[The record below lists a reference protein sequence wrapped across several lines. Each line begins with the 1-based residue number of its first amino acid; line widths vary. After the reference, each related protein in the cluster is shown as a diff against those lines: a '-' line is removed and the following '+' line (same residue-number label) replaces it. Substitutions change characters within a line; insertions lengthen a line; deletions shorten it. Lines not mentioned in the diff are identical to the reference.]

1 MAELSGAVSAP
12 GVLHLF
18 GEYSTLFGEPAV
30 AIAIDLRLTLT
41 VEPAEFEFSIVD
53 GYKLDP
59 RKHKYFDI
67 ALQEFWEGPP
77 LEFSTSSQIPMLSG
91 LGTSSALTVAIT
103 GLLLELNRSNEKKP
117 KLKKKQSKTI
127 QLAKRA
133 YKLEK
138 KINPPVSPLG
148 TSTAIAGGAVLLFDI
163 PAGALWSIPEKNR
176 TSYIHKL
183 EALEGV
189 SIVIGHLKDKSTA
202 NYSALHPRALFDSPT
217 APAQSKSTLISDAAV
232 ALGGGAESI
241 QKKLQRLTSK
251 SGFIKDIIR
260 ELGKVT
266 RSGVQALTSG
276 DPGKI
281 GTLLNKQQNLVTML
295 GVYPSE
301 LKDLAEAAED
311 YSFGVTPAGAIG
323 DTILA
328 LTRKPEL
335 VASNIQKAG
344 GDAVI
349 TNVTSHGYTLM

>member
-67 ALQEFWEGPP
+67 ALKEFWDGPP
-77 LEFSTSSQIPMLSG
+77 LEFSTSSQFPMLSG

-103 GLLLELNRSNEKKP
+103 GLLLELSKSKEKKP
-117 KLKKKQSKTI
+117 KLKKEQSKTVL
-127 QLAKRA
+127 LAKRA

-148 TSTAIAGGAVLLFDI
+148 TSTAIAGGTVLLFDI

-183 EALEGV
+183 EALEEV

-217 APAQSKSTLISDAAV
+217 ASTNSKSTLISDAAA
-232 ALGGGAESI
+232 ALGGAESI

-266 RSGVQALTSG
+266 RSGVQALTG
-276 DPGKI
+276 GEPGKI
-281 GTLLNKQQNLVTML
+281 GALLNKQQNLVTML

-311 YSFGVTPAGAIG
+311 YSFGVTPAGANG
-323 DTILA
+323 DSILA

-349 TNVTSHGYTLM
+349 TKVTSHGYTLM